1 MVNRLHN
8 TKLVHYAEQ
17 VNRCQDEAQ
26 GISSK
31 TVRDMICLNGSEDRD
46 RHEMEMEMAVVSQE
60 QL

>member
-1 MVNRLHN
+1 MVNSLHN
-8 TKLVHYAEQ
+8 TKLVQYAEQ

-46 RHEMEMEMAVVSQE
+46 RHEMEMAVVTQE